1 MSAYPIQLTVKLTDV
16 ELMLGLKSGDHEFL
30 EPILRRHRL
39 PVTQFIYRHVHNAA
53 IAEELAQEVFFSI
66 YRARHRYEP
75 SANFTTWL
83 YRIAKNR
90 AMNWVRD
97 NRHTRNQSSLD
108 LVVLKKAG
116 PLSTP
121 EQQLLR
127 GAYLK
132 GIRDAVDALPDRQRN
147 AVLMHKFS
155 GLGYAEIAS
164 IMECPVTTVKALI
177 NRAYSSLRKS
187 LADGVHN

>member
-1 MSAYPIQLTVKLTDV
+1 MQLTGTLTDV
-16 ELMLGLKSGDHEFL
+16 ELMLGLKNGDHEFL
-30 EPILRRHRL
+30 EPILRRHRQ

-66 YRARHRYEP
+66 YRARDRYEP

-97 NRHTRNQSSLD
+97 NRNARNTSSLD
-108 LVVLKKAG
+108 SVVLRTPG
-116 PLSTP
+116 RLSTP

-132 GIRDAVDALPDRQRN
+132 GIRDAVDALPERQRN
-147 AVLMHKFS
+147 AVLMHKFT
-155 GLGYAEIAS
+155 GLGYAEIAAV
-164 IMECPVTTVKALI
+164 MDCPLTTVKALI

-187 LADGVHN
+187 LA

>member
-1 MSAYPIQLTVKLTDV
+1 MSTYPIQFTGKLSDV
-16 ELMLGLKSGDHEFL
+16 ELMLGLKGGDHDFL
-30 EPILRRHRL
+30 EPLLRRHRL

-53 IAEELAQEVFFSI
+53 IAEELAQEVFFSV
-66 YRARHRYEP
+66 YRARDRYEP

-97 NRHTRNQSSLD
+97 NRNARNTSSLD
-108 LVVLKKAG
+108 LVVMRKAG

-132 GIRDAVDALPDRQRN
+132 NIRDAVDALPERQRN

-155 GLGYAEIAS
+155 GLGYAEIAGV
-164 IMECPVTTVKALI
+164 MECPVTTVKALI

-187 LADGVHN
+187 LAEAN